1 MAVRVPGCDRCG
13 VILDR
18 DYNAALNIL
27 QRGRELLCL
36 PPLLPMVYGEFT
48 PVVEIALRQS
58 MKQEEA
64 TMNLFVGSSLALL

>member
-1 MAVRVPGCDRCG
+1 
-13 VILDR
+13 
-18 DYNAALNIL
+18 
-27 QRGRELLCL
+27 
-36 PPLLPMVYGEFT
+36 MVYGEFT